1 MEEVEERIQSNFG
14 QNRQESSQTLGGDA
28 WAGKH
33 SLPAGLLA
41 ALHSHLTPSSHQP
54 PQLLMLNRSSV
65 NNRII
70 YFSIMLLQSLHFYRK
85 ENYRV
90 LKWGLSRA
98 PSAAHQGWALAVPV
112 PLQLL
117 TCPQSRQKRC
127 RSHGSQQL
135 LCLSLQ
141 QEQSC
146 VIMASAPPFFFC
158 KVFCWCLLKV
168 FQWVSGFY
176 TGNMYT
182 IAMSCRAVTCGH
194 KGAFSLGLLVSNSL
208 GDGVGNCKLDQWVSL
223 FLSTTH
229 GPPAAEEYFCLQLIH
244 QFVVW
249 GSPDTGLS
257 ENGATAMCKLFQ
269 WSSGLGFFCSS
280 FALIKKKWSL
290 RLTWT
295 RRGIPNTTE
304 SWQSWQPTQCS
315 TEE

>member
-14 QNRQESSQTLGGDA
+14 QNRQESSQTLGRDG

-41 ALHSHLTPSSHQP
+41 ALHSHLTPSSLQP

-90 LKWGLSRA
+90 LKWRLSRA
-98 PSAAHQGWALAVPV
+98 PSAANQGWALAVPV

-127 RSHGSQQL
+127 CSHGSQQL

-146 VIMASAPPFFFC
+146 VIMASAPPF
-158 KVFCWCLLKV
+158 
-168 FQWVSGFY
+168 
-176 TGNMYT
+176 
-182 IAMSCRAVTCGH
+182 
-194 KGAFSLGLLVSNSL
+194 AFAKCFV
-208 GDGVGNCKLDQWVSL
+208 GVCSK
-223 FLSTTH
+223 
-229 GPPAAEEYFCLQLIH
+229 
-244 QFVVW
+244 
-249 GSPDTGLS
+249 
-257 ENGATAMCKLFQ
+257 
-269 WSSGLGFFCSS
+269 SS
-280 FALIKKKWSL
+280 
-290 RLTWT
+290 
-295 RRGIPNTTE
+295 
-304 SWQSWQPTQCS
+304 SW
-315 TEE
+315 